1 MGSSGAGRR
10 CGAGAGDVNAAQW
23 VMHATEGM
31 PPGVVSR
38 VRAETLAHLQDAE
51 AAAEADVRPWLGH
64 PQETRL
70 ELGRLY
76 LTQGELSGPKGS
88 QGMSSR
94 TPPLW
99 MHVVFLVVLLVLTG
113 LHPTSMAVV
122 GVALYIIALGCSR
135 GLPTEFAWKWQHLGL
150 VGAVALRAVPSAL
163 PLPLELAIGA
173 LLTLLWSL
181 GFWKLWYHDARLRRT
196 LALERAT

>member
-1 MGSSGAGRR
+1 M
-10 CGAGAGDVNAAQW
+10 NAAQW
-23 VMHATEGM
+23 VMRATEGM

-51 AAAEADVRPWLGH
+51 VAAEVDVRPWLGH
-64 PQETRL
+64 PEETRV

-76 LTQGELSGPKGS
+76 LTQDELSGLQGS
-88 QGMSSR
+88 EGMSLR

-99 MHVVFLVVLLVLTG
+99 MHAVFLVVLLVLTG
-113 LHPTSMAVV
+113 LAPTSMAVV
-122 GVALYIIALGCSR
+122 GVVLYAIALGYSR
-135 GLPTEFAWKWQHLGL
+135 GLPGGFAWKWQHLGL

-163 PLPLELAIGA
+163 PLPLELAIGV
-173 LLTLLWSL
+173 LLMLMWSL
-181 GFWKLWYHDARLRRT
+181 GFWKMWHGDARLRRT